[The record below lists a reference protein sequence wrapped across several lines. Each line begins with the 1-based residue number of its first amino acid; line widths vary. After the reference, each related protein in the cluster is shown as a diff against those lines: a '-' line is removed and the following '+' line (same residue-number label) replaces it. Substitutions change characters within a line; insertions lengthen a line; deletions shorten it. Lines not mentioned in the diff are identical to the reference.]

1 MNHSEALDTFL
12 LTFAFHS
19 TSVSILTITE
29 KRKLNAKRENCYFF
43 NVHQLDI

>member
-29 KRKLNAKRENCYFF
+29 KKKTECKKGKLLFF
-43 NVHQLDI
+43 